1 MKFVIQFLNI
11 MALVIEISILI
22 VLSTEYEVKSQGI
35 LLLYIVAITLSTIAS
50 GLYIH
55 RDKKGF

>member
-1 MKFVIQFLNI
+1 

-22 VLSTEYEVKSQGI
+22 VLSTEYEVKSPGI